1 MYLLIL
7 MLFSAILAVI
17 MKNFDYIKENIFI
30 IKDFLRRVNP
40 AVKLL
45 AVTKTLSVDAVKA
58 AISAGLNEF
67 GESRVQEAEP
77 KIGEINSSFSGI
89 KWHDI
94 GNLQANKVNKAAR
107 LFGCIQ
113 SVDSLRLAEK
123 LSTACVSGHVE
134 MEVLLELKVSPEASK
149 SGFSEHD
156 IIAAA
161 VKVSGMPG
169 LILKGIMTIA
179 PFSEQADKA
188 RPFFKKARN
197 VFDELGKII
206 NGGTIDTLSMGMT
219 GDYMAAIDEGS
230 TMVRIGTG
238 IFGSRKSRII

>member
-1 MYLLIL
+1 ME
-7 MLFSAILAVI
+7 
-17 MKNFDYIKENIFI
+17 NFDYIKENIFI

-40 AVKLL
+40 VVKLL
-45 AVTKTLSVDAVKA
+45 AVTKNFSADAVKA

-77 KIGEINSSFSGI
+77 KIGEINSSYSAI

-94 GNLQANKVNKAAR
+94 GSLQANKVNKAVR

-123 LSTACVSGHVE
+123 LSAACVSGGVD
-134 MEVLLELKVSPEASK
+134 MEVILELKVSQEATK
-149 SGFSEHD
+149 SGFPEEE

-161 VKVSGMPG
+161 VKTAAMPG
-169 LILKGIMTIA
+169 LRLKGIMTIA
-179 PFSEQADKA
+179 PFSEQSENA

-197 VFDELGKII
+197 VFDELRKAVH
-206 NGGTIDTLSMGMT
+206 GGTIDTLSMGMT
-219 GDYMAAIDEGS
+219 GDYKAAVDEGS

-238 IFGSRKSRII
+238 IFGSRNKTDNLKRSV